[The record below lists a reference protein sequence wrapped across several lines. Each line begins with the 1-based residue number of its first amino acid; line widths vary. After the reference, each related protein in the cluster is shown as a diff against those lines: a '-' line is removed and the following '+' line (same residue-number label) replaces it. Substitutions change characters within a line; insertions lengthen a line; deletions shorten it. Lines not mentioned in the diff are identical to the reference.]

1 MPEKKV
7 GKDTGQQEGKRDQDE
22 ALEGVLEGDEGL
34 GLAAEVQNCEWYN

>member
-7 GKDTGQQEGKRDQDE
+7 GKDAGKQEGKHDQDE

-34 GLAAEVQNCEWYN
+34 GLAAGVHDYEWYN